1 MDQAVYVVT
10 DNIAAAGGASE
21 CALAGRGEAAGRQTE
36 EWSAAKRWNPF
47 NSYKLVAHVE
57 RWKHIRRGR
66 PLPPPAL
73 VTVDPAN
80 VCNFNCVWCN
90 AEYIRQH
97 RNASLSE
104 KTLLD
109 LADFLPVWGRGRFSG
124 HFGVGAICVAGGGE
138 PLLNK
143 ATAAFVDKVVA
154 GGIDVG
160 MVTNGSLIY
169 DCMDALSQCT
179 WIGVSVDAGSA
190 AVFNSL
196 KGFGRDSGM
205 FDKVIN
211 NMALLTDYARSRH
224 ARLGLPHPAYG
235 VSYKFLLHKDNIGE
249 IFAAARLAKEIG
261 CKNIHFRPAGTPWDK
276 MGTDDEI
283 VFSRDDIALF
293 QEQIALARELDCEN
307 FSVYGV
313 THKFSGQFEKSN
325 DFCAC
330 HALFMTAVIA
340 PPSGQDKDAFTLGL
354 CCDRRGDAKL
364 ELLAD
369 SADVRE
375 IESAWG
381 GPKHWRMHDSINI
394 AAECP
399 RCTYQP
405 HNQIYEQVI
414 LNDSMTYKFI

>member
-1 MDQAVYVVT
+1 MEQAIQTAMDKSAG
-10 DNIAAAGGASE
+10 NAAADIFPARE
-21 CALAGRGEAAGRQTE
+21 QAAGRQAG

-47 NSYKLVAHVE
+47 NSYKLMAHVE

-80 VCNFNCVWCN
+80 ACNFNCLWCN
-90 AEYIRQH
+90 AEYIRRH
-97 RNASLSE
+97 RHASLSE
-104 KTLLD
+104 KTLLE
-109 LADFLPVWGRGRFSG
+109 LADFLPAWGRRHFSG
-124 HFGVGAICVAGGGE
+124 SFGVGAVCVAGGGE

-143 ATAAFVDKVVA
+143 ATAAFVDKTVA
-154 GGIDVG
+154 GGIEVG
-160 MVTNGSLIY
+160 MVTNGSHIY
-169 DCMDALSQCT
+169 DYMDALSQCT

-190 AVFNSL
+190 AVFDEL
-196 KGFGRDSGM
+196 KGLGPDSGM

-235 VSYKFLLHKDNIGE
+235 VSYKFLLHKGNIGE
-249 IFAAARLAKEIG
+249 IFAAAKLARDIG

-276 MGTDDEI
+276 MGTDEEI
-283 VFSRDDIALF
+283 VFSREDIALF
-293 QEQIALARELDCEN
+293 QEQIALARELDAED

-313 THKFSGQFEKSN
+313 THKFSEQFEKSN

-340 PPSGQDKDAFTLGL
+340 PPSGKDKDAFTVGL
-354 CCDRRGDAKL
+354 CCDRRGDAGL
-364 ELLAD
+364 ELLTD
-369 SADVRE
+369 SADLRE
-375 IESAWG
+375 IERAWG
-381 GPKHWRMHDSINI
+381 SRKHWRIHDGVNI

-414 LNDSMTYKFI
+414 LKDSMTYKFI